1 MWYNTIPE
9 ISAAS
14 WLSGVIGL
22 FENTFEAVFAQPVL
36 QLFAMSLLLL
46 VLFSIWYWL
55 IRLGRRGKL

>member
-36 QLFAMSLLLL
+36 QPFAMCLLFLVSL
-46 VLFSIWYWL
+46 SIWYWL